1 MIYLHVPFCESRCTY
16 CGFFSSVIQRNSRDL
31 CYEAYADA
39 VCKEISE
46 RRDEIAGTLNVNTL
60 YIGGGTPSVL
70 PLDVLSR
77 IVHFLEAAIIR
88 PGRGY
93 AAEPFALRAS
103 SRLACGEPPV
113 HEATGGH
120 RFGWHT
126 PSGAGDYSWEEFTIE
141 VNPEDIVE
149 KGEEYV
155 KGLLALGV
163 NRVSMGVQSF
173 DDEILK
179 WMNRRHDSATAVEA
193 FRILRRCGVGNISI
207 DLIFGLPRLSEE
219 LWSETI
225 GKALELEPEHISAYS
240 LIVEEGTPFF
250 EMDLDLPGED
260 EDRLMYHETKRIFKE
275 HGYHRYEI
283 SNYARSAIYEC
294 RHNKVYWKRGNYLG
308 VGLGASSMVE
318 NTRWSNVCDIH
329 KYIELS
335 GSDGIR
341 ENLQRLTTNAQM
353 EEFMFLGLRLVEGIS
368 VKDFEREFGRDIFGV
383 YGDVI
388 DRYKRSGHLRLE
400 KDMLSLTDEG
410 LDVSNT
416 VMADFLLDDG

>member
-1 MIYLHVPFCESRCTY
+1 MGKELSIYVHIPFCQRKCLY
-16 CGFFSSVIQRNSRDL
+16 CDFLSFSANREQIRDYFTALRKELISASRD
-31 CYEAYADA
+31 YNGYK
-39 VCKEISE
+39 VIS
-46 RRDEIAGTLNVNTL
+46 VFF
-60 YIGGGTPSVL
+60 GGGTPSFPEAGEVCET
-70 PLDVLSR
+70 LDL
-77 IVHFLEAAIIR
+77 IR
-88 PGRGY
+88 ECFDVCKD
-93 AAEPFALRAS
+93 AEISL
-103 SRLACGEPPV
+103 
-113 HEATGGH
+113 
-120 RFGWHT
+120 
-126 PSGAGDYSWEEFTIE
+126 E
-141 VNPEDIVE
+141 VNPASAIFDKLCRYRQGGFNRISIGAQSLDNKEL
-149 KGEEYV
+149 K
-155 KGLLALGV
+155 ALG
-163 NRVSMGVQSF
+163 R
-173 DDEILK
+173 L
-179 WMNRRHDSATAVEA
+179 HDSETFLETYGNARRAGFQNINVDLMSALPGQDTASY
-193 FRILRRCGVGNISI
+193 LQSLKGV
-207 DLIFGLPRLSEE
+207 
-219 LWSETI
+219 
-225 GKALELEPEHISAYS
+225 LELEPEHISAYS

-329 KYIELS
+329 KYIEMS